1 MNRFVQTFDGIMKSN
16 LRSYEKY
23 KLFIMEIVVDLI
35 IKNQRNHENHYASQ
49 QRLWQ
54 NGRQSA
60 ETKGVN

>member
-35 IKNQRNHENHYASQ
+35 IKNQRNHENHYVSQ
-49 QRLWQ
+49 QRL
-54 NGRQSA
+54 
-60 ETKGVN
+60 

>member
-49 QRLWQ
+49 QRL
-54 NGRQSA
+54 
-60 ETKGVN
+60 